1 MTPAQ
6 FRRIALSFLGAVE
19 GTHGGHPDFRV
30 AGKVFASLGHAG
42 AASAMVK
49 LTPDQQA
56 MLMTAAPSVFKPST
70 GAWGLRGYTNAHLP
84 KADLATMRQALT
96 LAWQGLAPK
105 SSSKTKEARKA
116 SAPKTVAAKSTD
128 SRALARTSARVQKAI
143 KASKLPGI
151 EAGTSYGHPS
161 MKVAGKF
168 LMRIKDADTLVFSC
182 PLEEKAML
190 IEAAPEIYFET
201 DHYAGWPAVL
211 ARVSAISDKELVH
224 RIARAFDVQA
234 PKKLK
239 AGNAPAS
246 TSSKP
251 SKKNAR

>member
-1 MTPAQ
+1 MARPCAEVFVQ
-6 FRRIALSFLGAVE
+6 DQRGPQGFRAE
-19 GTHGGHPDFRV
+19 D
-30 AGKVFASLGHAG
+30 
-42 AASAMVK
+42 
-49 LTPDQQA
+49 
-56 MLMTAAPSVFKPST
+56 
-70 GAWGLRGYTNAHLP
+70 
-84 KADLATMRQALT
+84 
-96 LAWQGLAPK
+96 
-105 SSSKTKEARKA
+105 
-116 SAPKTVAAKSTD
+116 VAAKSTD